1 MVTNGFDYDV
11 IIHGESYSASQ
22 RSGFF
27 PTKLRAP
34 IGSKQQSF
42 ILQAAKYDLHF
53 RWQGSAQKKDRV
65 APRLSSALGAHMRDK
80 HLVFEAPAEPN
91 PHANINDLQWDI
103 LVCSAANRTG
113 HKAPILKPSN
123 KPAIIQFETIAA
135 SSFRYLNVIQAD
147 GARPLLIIFPVNAVV
162 RDSNQGGHACWA
174 ASFANLA
181 LALPQTIID
190 QEIHIHTLQIPGLLS
205 LAAVTILRALS
216 GLLTNPDAIPT
227 YPLLNNGTQL
237 KITALSFSGAAEVLQ
252 KFLKDIAHGGEG
264 AITAEQLPSGV
275 TWFSGSPE
283 ALCHQQAARS
293 VNTNVGEGS
302 GDGALRSVCSGL
314 VDLLVSSSDM
324 WEKTVG
330 DSFFT
335 PSFISPE
342 LVTASDV
349 EFWTTVSLVYRL
361 SLVWEIDLSLM
372 SPFIILFLLDVPLD
386 QCIDSDTV
394 QSLAPIFHQWLQTYL
409 QFSFEFSLE
418 LRATEDP
425 KLFLYEVF
433 NGNSNIRHL
442 NLSREGKIALVPKLS
457 LSALFGLVEY
467 GNFSPTHPI
476 VLALKTGFNL
486 SNQPSAEIAFPLSPI
501 FLAVM
506 EESPAI
512 SPIVLLKD
520 SHMGRVIENWKQ
532 VAMKICWN
540 TEVVAHEAVAERFMS
555 GLARFLQVNLQRS
568 LGMVLALTANRFLIP
583 QLAIQ
588 FNFVPLNRHDQVVI
602 HTCYASI
609 CLSWFSALS
618 LWCYFASSVIDPVNP
633 KLYQYTIIKYL
644 PTLSVFGGIQ
654 RANKIQNQTQ
664 IEIQAGFRN
673 HRQDAEITIWQ

>member
-1 MVTNGFDYDV
+1 MISTGTGTLLDKSELLSRQIVSHSESGKTV
-11 IIHGESYSASQ
+11 IFTRYAKNTGWSVSN
-22 RSGFF
+22 
-27 PTKLRAP
+27 P
-34 IGSKQQSF
+34 IN
-42 ILQAAKYDLHF
+42 DLHF

-113 HKAPILKPSN
+113 HEVPILKPSN

-135 SSFRYLNVIQAD
+135 SLFRYLDAIQAD
-147 GARPLLIIFPVNAVV
+147 GARPLLIISCLWDTYLTSDLHEESQEEQCDKNESHPLSPVPEI
-162 RDSNQGGHACWA
+162 
-174 ASFANLA
+174 FADPGSIFGDQPLA
-181 LALPQTIID
+181 QT
-190 QEIHIHTLQIPGLLS
+190 EILERWFHCLHQTH
-205 LAAVTILRALS
+205 
-216 GLLTNPDAIPT
+216 
-227 YPLLNNGTQL
+227 PLLNNGTQL

-252 KFLKDIAHGGEG
+252 KFLKDIAHGSEG

-275 TWFSGSPE
+275 TWFGRSPK
-283 ALCHQQAARS
+283 ALHHQQAVRS

-302 GDGALRSVCSGL
+302 GDGAWRSVCSGL
-314 VDLLVSSSDM
+314 VDLLVSSLDM

-349 EFWTTVSLVYRL
+349 EFWTTVGLVYRL
-361 SLVWEIDLSLM
+361 TLVWEIDLSLM

-386 QCIDSDTV
+386 QS
-394 QSLAPIFHQWLQTYL
+394 
-409 QFSFEFSLE
+409 
-418 LRATEDP
+418 TEDP

-442 NLSREGKIALVPKLS
+442 NLSREGKIVLVPKLS
-457 LSALFGLVEY
+457 LSALFRPVEY
-467 GNFSPTHPI
+467 GNFS
-476 VLALKTGFNL
+476 LGFNL

-501 FLAVM
+501 FSAVM

-512 SPIVLLKD
+512 SPIALLKD
-520 SHMGRVIENWKQ
+520 SCMGRVIENWKQ
-532 VAMKICWN
+532 VAMKICWD
-540 TEVVAHEAVAERFMS
+540 TEVVAHTAIAECFMS
-555 GLARFLQVNLQRS
+555 GLARFLQVNLQKS

-602 HTCYASI
+602 HTCT
-609 CLSWFSALS
+609 F
-618 LWCYFASSVIDPVNP
+618 
-633 KLYQYTIIKYL
+633 T
-644 PTLSVFGGIQ
+644 
-654 RANKIQNQTQ
+654 
-664 IEIQAGFRN
+664 IEI
-673 HRQDAEITIWQ
+673 